1 MITYPVDVVNTR
13 WAVLQVSS
21 GEIVARNK
29 VWPVEDG
36 SEIQGLDPDF
46 VYLLHITATPP
57 DYDSRLYN
65 LDGTETVD
73 AEANEIRVAWQTV
86 KRPTEELTA
95 AALNEEGLRL
105 ASLVDLQREAVMNRL
120 MIGALLSAAIDN
132 NSPPPKVVALAQQY
146 IAKTVKIWQ
155 NRDRVDEII
164 EQIGENLEPDLDAG
178 WADE

>member
-1 MITYPVDVVNTR
+1 MITYPVDVLNTR
-13 WAVLQVSS
+13 WAVLQLST

-29 VWPVEDG
+29 VWPVANG
-36 SEIQGLDPDF
+36 GEIEGLDPDF
-46 VYLLHITATPP
+46 VYLLHITATKP
-57 DYDSRLYN
+57 DYDSRMYTLS
-65 LDGTETVD
+65 GTETVD

-86 KRPTEELTA
+86 KRPTEELIA

-105 ASLVDLQREAVMNRL
+105 ADLTDLQREAVLNRL

-132 NSPPPKVVALAQQY
+132 NAPPPKVVALARDY

-164 EQIGENLEPDLDAG
+164 AQIGQDIEPDLDAG
-178 WADE
+178 WAE